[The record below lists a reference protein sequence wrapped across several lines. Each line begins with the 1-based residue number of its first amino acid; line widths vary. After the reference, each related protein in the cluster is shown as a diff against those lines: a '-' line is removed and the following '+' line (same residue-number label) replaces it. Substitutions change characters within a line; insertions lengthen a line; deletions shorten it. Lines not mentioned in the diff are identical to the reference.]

1 MDVLGG
7 EVDRATAALAADI
20 PLAEAAADAVI
31 ERAVSQLGAMIETLL
46 NGYTVTIS
54 VNKKP

>member
-7 EVDRATAALAADI
+7 EVDRATAALKADI
-20 PLAEAAADAVI
+20 PLAEAAAEAVI

-54 VNKKP
+54 VSKKP

>member
-7 EVDRATAALAADI
+7 EVDRATAALKADM
-20 PLAEAAADAVI
+20 PLAEAAAEAVI

-54 VNKKP
+54 VSKKP